1 MLVVRASHARQ
12 FTLHPTVAGSGL
24 FSIISQLLLA
34 YFPVFSP
41 FFNYFSFISDF
52 SIISQKFPISQL
64 FLLSTIC
71 VIHGCRL
78 FSSDLVAVF
87 RNSSHF
93 YSFMPSLLAGFI
105 HGLSGCSDIIH
116 IHRTLPSPPGRW
128 EGRWL
133 FTYSYVLLT
142 ELMSKYSVT
151 VYTYVD

>member
-1 MLVVRASHARQ
+1 MPDNLRYILYGGRFRA
-12 FTLHPTVAGSGL
+12 FLN
-24 FSIISQLLLA
+24 
-34 YFPVFSP
+34 YFPVTSRLFPSFFS
-41 FFNYFSFISDF
+41 NISHVSTISHLFLTDF
-52 SIISQKFPISQL
+52 SVISQKISHFPAISIINDL
-64 FLLSTIC
+64 CNSWMSAYSLLI
-71 VIHGCRL
+71 
-78 FSSDLVAVF
+78 AVF

-116 IHRTLPSPPGRW
+116 IHHTLPSPPGRC